1 MQGLPVAIVAVAWMA
16 FSVVILAFPTAPA
29 PDAQGMNYMIV
40 VIGGWIVL
48 CLVYYHVPV
57 YGGAC
62 WFDGPQ
68 VTVEHAAWRGGDER
82 DSNVSARKG
91 EKTGGEEQGEI

>member
-1 MQGLPVAIVAVAWMA
+1 MAIVAVAWMA

-68 VTVEHAAWRGGDER
+68 VTVEHAAWRGGDEG
-82 DSNVSARKG
+82 DSEGGDGDSRARKG